1 MQRVHA
7 RRHRVYLEKD
17 FQIQSLN
24 SLVRHAKET
33 SSQLIDNDTSDAK
46 SIHLPLHAL
55 TERLTESLHQMHH
68 HLQTLLMQ
76 KLGPEGRNVI
86 AAERAR
92 QSGTFRFDEKTG
104 ASAKE
109 EKDMAIHLSEIGTN
123 AGDELELLNE
133 YRQRYAKILAEL
145 AVAKETLLD
154 YEKGLQPNA
163 ENEILRKRLNEDL
176 EDLEELNGDEEM
188 GGKGKGIHRHRRYSS
203 DGYDSDA
210 EGSGD
215 KETPSGKW
223 KIWNPES

>member
-7 RRHRVYLEKD
+7 RRQRVYLEKD
-17 FQIQSLN
+17 FQIQSLS
-24 SLVRHAKET
+24 SLVRHAKEST
-33 SSQLIDNDTSDAK
+33 CQLLDNDNSDAK

-92 QSGTFRFDEKTG
+92 QSSSFKVDSSHTTP
-104 ASAKE
+104 KE
-109 EKDMAIHLSEIGTN
+109 GKDIALHLSDIGTN

-145 AVAKETLLD
+145 AVAKETLVE
-154 YEKGLQPNA
+154 YEKGLEVTAQNDT
-163 ENEILRKRLNEDL
+163 LRRRLSE
-176 EDLEELNGDEEM
+176 ELEELSGDEEIGGH
-188 GGKGKGIHRHRRYSS
+188 GGKGKGAHRRSMYSS
-203 DGYDSDA
+203 DGYESDEEA
-210 EGSGD
+210 SPD
-215 KETPSGKW
+215 KETQKGKW
-223 KIWNPES
+223 